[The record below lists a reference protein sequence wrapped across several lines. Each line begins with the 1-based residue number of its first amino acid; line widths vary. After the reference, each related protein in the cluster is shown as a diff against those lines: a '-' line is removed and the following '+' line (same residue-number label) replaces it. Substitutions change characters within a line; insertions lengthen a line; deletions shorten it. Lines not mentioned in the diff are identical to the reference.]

1 MFNHEPGILEATDAH
16 NEAMTLPM
24 PSVVER
30 LTELL
35 GATTVAAI
43 AGVKETRAVQQWMLG
58 EREPQRPNVL
68 RFALQLAMMIATV
81 ASRDVARAWFYG
93 ANPYLDDRTPL
104 VLLRDDGLES
114 VQGPLMQAA
123 RAFAARATTDTTDP
137 STSSTT
143 RSMQV

>member
-1 MFNHEPGILEATDAH
+1 MFNDDPGILEATDAH

-24 PSVVER
+24 PRVVER

-43 AGVKETRAVQQWMLG
+43 AGVKETRAVQQWTVG

-81 ASRDVARAWFYG
+81 ASRDFARAWFYG
-93 ANPYLDDRTPL
+93 ANPYLGDRTPL
-104 VLLRDDGLES
+104 VLLRDDSLES
-114 VQGPLMQAA
+114 VQGPLMQAS
-123 RAFAARATTDTTDP
+123 RAFAARTTTQNTRASTP
-137 STSSTT
+137 SST